1 MLRNLCLLL
10 FCLLPDASQAQAET
24 TADELPTVYEY
35 FTAGGIHSA
44 LTTLPDTFQLN
55 GRNITIFSGA
65 IHYFRVHPGL
75 WRDRLRKLRAAGFNA
90 VETYIPWN
98 LHEPQMDRYDFGD
111 GDEDFSPFLN
121 VTRYVQIAQ
130 EEDLLVVIRSGPFIA
145 AEWDYG
151 GLPAW
156 LLRKRDLQIRTWD
169 PFYIERMRKYFNVL
183 FPKLAGLQFEKGGA
197 IIAFQIENEYA
208 YVSAKNYTYLEEIK
222 RLMDSNG
229 ISALKFT
236 TDTPTVCGRCGGL
249 EGVMMTANFGSGYQT
264 QLNKLKSL
272 QPDKPCWVME
282 FWTGWFD
289 QWFEAHHTRT
299 TADYLETLEGILKFP
314 SSVNLYMFHGGT
326 NFGFMNGAT
335 TKSSY
340 PTLATMVTSYDYDAP
355 LSEAGDYTSKYNA
368 TIAVIQ
374 KYDPVKT
381 RRPEMPRQSVK
392 ERYPDTAISGLLTL
406 DQLVAQVDSSLW
418 VRSKE
423 VMALE
428 LLDINNGSGQT
439 GGFAVYRRS
448 GLVVPAS
455 PVLKIQGR
463 VHDLA
468 VVMVDGVR
476 KTAPLTSRE
485 QTKGFGYW
493 ESSDQELRL
502 DSSSAG
508 GNRTLDILVEGL
520 GHGGRKGLYDGP
532 VLLSGAA
539 IQDWEIIPLEFKRS
553 WASKLQGWLPAG
565 TGAPGPALHR
575 AILEVAGQ
583 PRDTFLDMTSWGKG
597 VVLVNSFNV
606 GRYFS
611 AGPQRTCYVPAPLLR
626 AGRNEILIFELY
638 TPQKTIRFSDV
649 PKL

>member
-1 MLRNLCLLL
+1 
-10 FCLLPDASQAQAET
+10 
-24 TADELPTVYEY
+24 
-35 FTAGGIHSA
+35 
-44 LTTLPDTFQLN
+44 
-55 GRNITIFSGA
+55 
-65 IHYFRVHPGL
+65 
-75 WRDRLRKLRAAGFNA
+75 
-90 VETYIPWN
+90 
-98 LHEPQMDRYDFGD
+98 MDRYDFGD